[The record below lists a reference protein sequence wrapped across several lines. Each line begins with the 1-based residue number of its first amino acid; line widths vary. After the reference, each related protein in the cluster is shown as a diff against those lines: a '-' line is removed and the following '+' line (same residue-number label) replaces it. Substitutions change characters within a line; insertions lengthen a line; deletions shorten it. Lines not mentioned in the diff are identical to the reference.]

1 MNYQFTEEEINKIL
15 LSSPMVLPNNPSEHG
30 LKGES
35 IKSYF
40 YSFIRKL
47 MLLLNEHFV
56 LIERG
61 QAETILNHDTGDL
74 SHEDIR
80 EIIRSLMSRDNEL
93 GNLIANHYSE
103 INLAHDDIKEKIASD
118 ISSHNIDE
126 YAHKSLRFDL
136 ASVKQTAEN
145 ALNFAQGK
153 SKIYPVKDVYE
164 MTTKLNDTLN
174 IGDKFVLLDKNVP
187 DFTLFE
193 KNTDKSGTEFTQVD
207 ILMGT
212 VEFVPGESY
221 IYNGYLLVASE
232 SGVDTTQLV
241 KRDEYELLSVIVGEL
256 DLDIENGIKSLEE
269 KLKAKENVY
278 SVVSES
284 SNNVL
289 LSTKTEHNLGLRTSV
304 NLTLAD
310 TIESDFECIVN
321 FRVGAY
327 DTVFNADSR
336 IIFTQDDC
344 YGGVFTPCK
353 NRIYEI
359 NIKNVDGI
367 LIARVGACDY
377 VQI

>member
-1 MNYQFTEEEINKIL
+1 M
-15 LSSPMVLPNNPSEHG
+15 
-30 LKGES
+30 
-35 IKSYF
+35 
-40 YSFIRKL
+40 
-47 MLLLNEHFV
+47 
-56 LIERG
+56 
-61 QAETILNHDTGDL
+61 
-74 SHEDIR
+74 
-80 EIIRSLMSRDNEL
+80 
-93 GNLIANHYSE
+93 
-103 INLAHDDIKEKIASD
+103 
-118 ISSHNIDE
+118 
-126 YAHKSLRFDL
+126 
-136 ASVKQTAEN
+136 
-145 ALNFAQGK
+145 
-153 SKIYPVKDVYE
+153 
-164 MTTKLNDTLN
+164 
-174 IGDKFVLLDKNVP
+174 P

-212 VEFVPGESY
+212 VKFAPGESY

-241 KRDEYELLSVIVGEL
+241 KRDEYELLSVIVSEL
-256 DLDIENGIKSLEE
+256 DLDIENGIKSLED

-284 SNNVL
+284 GDNVL

-310 TIESDFECIVN
+310 TVESDFECIVN